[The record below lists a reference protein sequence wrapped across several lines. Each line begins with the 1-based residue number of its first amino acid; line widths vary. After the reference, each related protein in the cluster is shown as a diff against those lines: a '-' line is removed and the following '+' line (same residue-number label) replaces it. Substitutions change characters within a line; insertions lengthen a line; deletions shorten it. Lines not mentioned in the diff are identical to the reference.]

1 MVFNPEQQKIIDS
14 INGVYIISAPVGTG
28 KTTILTERVARA
40 IESGIKPEEILC
52 LTFTNR
58 AAEEMS
64 DRIKARINDKKIFD
78 EITVKTFHGFC
89 AYFIK
94 AESKAIGLTRD
105 FVIFEEEEQR
115 EVMRKILERHPEF
128 LIDEEKASR
137 EIANLI
143 ERAYDYRLNLLLREI
158 GCQIDEIKLDKSV
171 AKISE
176 EYHQA
181 LADQNALDFNE
192 LVLLTLRTLYLDE
205 KIKAKWANKYRFIQL
220 DEFQDTHLSEYL
232 VVKELAKAAGN
243 VSFIGDLDQTIYSW
257 RGSQPLFIVKLIKSH
272 FPGVKE
278 LGLSTN
284 YRFNPNILAAVKS
297 FLGSFINPS
306 TKALTTLK
314 ENDSQEKAINVFR
327 AHDLREEI
335 SWVIEKIKDIRDREA
350 EAKIVV
356 IARTNNLITKTADIF
371 AAKGVAHITV
381 DKYEFFR
388 RQEVKDVY
396 AYLKIIFNRF
406 DLEAAYRLV
415 KRPPRN
421 IGSATLKTIVER
433 GDKIGLKVSDFL
445 NFKNYKYPEPF
456 YDLINRFDQGRLIV
470 LDTETTGTDVLSDDI
485 IQVFAQEVI
494 KGKIGKKFH
503 YYMKNDV
510 PVGFSE
516 TVHGISDEYLR
527 ANGQDPKK
535 VLQELKAFIGSDI
548 AIGHNVNFD
557 LSMIIENGK
566 RRGVSFEFKEY
577 YDTLDLARRMVEAPN
592 YRLTTLAELLGL
604 ASATHD
610 AEDDV
615 SATVGLLGVLVERLR
630 KGSPG
635 RVALWQ
641 EFSAKFLKISGT
653 IDSWQKMVLNN
664 RPTEVL
670 AKVWEESGLEQYYGS
685 EPDNE
690 KRQKSIEEL
699 AKVFAEKDNPDKRP
713 EVSLRELIH
722 YAALVKDINFLGLEK
737 GKIPIVTAHQVKGL
751 EFDYVFIIGMNEYI
765 FPIAKSD
772 LEEEKR
778 LFYVALTRAKKEI
791 FISYSQYNDNGYA
804 ATKSR
809 FIDYIDEKHI
819 NFIM

>member
-1 MVFNPEQQKIIDS
+1 MIFNDEQQKIIDS

-28 KTTILTERVARA
+28 KTTILTERVAKA
-40 IESGIKPEEILC
+40 IDSGIKPEEILC

-64 DRIKARINDKKIFD
+64 ERIKTRINNKKIYD
-78 EITVKTFHGFC
+78 EITVKTFHGWC

-94 AESKAIGLTRD
+94 AEAKAIGLPRD

-115 EVMRKILERHPEF
+115 EVMKAILEKHPEVF
-128 LIDEEKASR
+128 INEERASR
-137 EIANLI
+137 ELSNLI
-143 ERAYDYRLNLLLREI
+143 EKVYDSRLNSLLREI
-158 GCQIDEIKLDKSV
+158 GVTIDELKVDKSME
-171 AKISE
+171 AIGM
-176 EYHQA
+176 EYRQA
-181 LADQNALDFNE
+181 LAGQNALDFNE
-192 LVLLTLRTLYLDE
+192 LVLLTLRTLFLDE
-205 KIKAKWANKYRFIQL
+205 KIRNKWAAKYRFIQL

-232 VVKELAKAAGN
+232 VVKELAKLHQN
-243 VSFIGDLDQTIYSW
+243 VSFIGDLDQTIYTW
-257 RGSQPLFIVKLIKSH
+257 RGSQPVFLVKLIKKH
-272 FPGVKE
+272 FPAVQE
-278 LGLSTN
+278 LSLSTN

-297 FLGSFINPS
+297 FLGSFIKPS
-306 TKALTTLK
+306 TQTLTTLK
-314 ENDSQEKAINVFR
+314 ENDTEEKAVNVFS
-327 AHDLREEI
+327 AHNFAEEI
-335 SWVIEKIKDIRDREA
+335 SWVIEKIKDLRSREA
-350 EAKIVV
+350 DAKIVV
-356 IARTNNLITKTADIF
+356 IARTNFLITKSADIF
-371 AAKGVAHITV
+371 AEKGVAHITV

-421 IGSATLKTIVER
+421 IGSATLKTIVEK
-433 GDKIGLKVSDFL
+433 GDKAGIKVSDFL

-456 YDLINRFDQGRLIV
+456 FDLINRFDKGRLVV

-485 IQVFAQEVI
+485 IQIFAQEIINGQVQRR
-494 KGKIGKKFH
+494 FSR
-503 YYMKNDV
+503 YLKNDR

-516 TVHGISDEYLR
+516 TIHGLSDKFLR
-527 ANGQDPKK
+527 EKGENPKK
-535 VLQELKAFIGSDI
+535 VLQELKEFIGVDA

-557 LSMIIENGK
+557 LTMLVENGK
-566 RRGVSFEFKEY
+566 RRGIAFDFKEF
-577 YDTLDLARRMVEAPN
+577 YDTLDLAKRVVESPN
-592 YRLTTLAELLGL
+592 YRLGTLAELLGL
-604 ASATHD
+604 ATATHD

-630 KGSPG
+630 KGSPE

-641 EFSAKFLKISGT
+641 EYSAKFLKLANT
-653 IDSWQKMVLNN
+653 IDSWQKMVLTT

-670 AKVWEESGLEQYYGS
+670 EKVWEESGLEEYYGA
-685 EPDNE
+685 EPDAE
-690 KRQKSIEEL
+690 KRQKSVEEL

-713 EVSLRELIH
+713 EISLRELIQ

-778 LFYVALTRAKKEI
+778 LFYVAMTRAKKKI
-791 FISYSQYNDNGYA
+791 FISYSRYNDNGYT

-809 FIDYIDEKHI
+809 FIDYIDTKHI
-819 NFIM
+819 DFI

>member
-1 MVFNPEQQKIIDS
+1 MNFNEEQQKIINS
-14 INGVYIISAPVGTG
+14 IFGVYIISAPVGTG

-40 IESGIKPEEILC
+40 IEAGVKPAEILC

-64 DRIKARINDKKIFD
+64 DRIKARINNKKIFD
-78 EITVKTFHGFC
+78 EITIKTFHGFC

-94 AESKAIGLTRD
+94 AESKQIGLPRD

-115 EVMRKILERHPEF
+115 EVMKDILIKHPEI
-128 LIDEEKASR
+128 LINEEKSSR
-137 EIANLI
+137 EISDLI
-143 ERAYDYRLNLLLREI
+143 EKVYDTRLNLLLREI
-158 GCQIDEIKLDKSV
+158 GCQIEELKTDKSME
-171 AKISE
+171 AIGA

-181 LADQNALDFNE
+181 LTEQNALDFNE

-205 KIKAKWANKYRFIQL
+205 KIKNKWAGKYRFIQL

-232 VVKELAKAAGN
+232 VVKELAKAGGN
-243 VSFIGDLDQTIYSW
+243 VSFIGDLDQTIYTW
-257 RGSQPLFIVKLIKSH
+257 RGSQPVFLTKLIKKH
-272 FPGVKE
+272 FPAAQE
-278 LGLSTN
+278 LSLSTN

-306 TKALTTLK
+306 TKTLTTLK
-314 ENDSQEKAINVFR
+314 ENDSEEKAVNVFS
-327 AHDLREEI
+327 AHNLREEI
-335 SWVIEKIKDIRDREA
+335 SWVIEKIKNLREL
-350 EAKIVV
+350 EKDAKIVV

-371 AAKGVAHITV
+371 ADKGVAHITV

-433 GDKIGLKVSDFL
+433 GDGIGLKVSDFL
-445 NFKNYKYPEPF
+445 NFKNYNYPEPF
-456 YDLINRFDQGRLIV
+456 YNLINRFNKGRLVV

-485 IQVFAQEVI
+485 IQVFAREI
-494 KGKIGKKFH
+494 INGKERREFH
-503 YYMKNDV
+503 KYLKNDV

-516 TVHGISDEYLR
+516 SIHGLSDKFLR
-527 ANGQDPKK
+527 EKGEEPKK
-535 VLQELKAFIGSDI
+535 VLQELKEFIGADA
-548 AIGHNVNFD
+548 AIGHNINFD
-557 LSMIIENGK
+557 LSMLVENGK
-566 RRGVSFEFKEY
+566 RRGVSFDFKEY
-577 YDTLDLARRMVEAPN
+577 YDTLDLAKRVVEAPN

-604 ASATHD
+604 ATATHD

-615 SATVGLLGVLVERLR
+615 SATVGLLGVLVERMR
-630 KGSPG
+630 KGSPQ
-635 RVALWQ
+635 RAALWQ
-641 EFSAKFLKISGT
+641 EFSAKFLKIANL
-653 IDSWQKMVLNN
+653 IESWQKIVLAN
-664 RPTEVL
+664 RPPEVL
-670 AKVWEESGLEQYYGS
+670 EKIWQESGLEEYYGA
-685 EPDNE
+685 ETDHE

-713 EVSLRELIH
+713 EISLRELIH

-751 EFDYVFIIGMNEYI
+751 EFDYVFIIGMNEYL
-765 FPIAKSD
+765 FPISRSD

-778 LFYVALTRAKKEI
+778 LFYVAMTRAKKKI
-791 FISYSQYNDNGYA
+791 FISYSQYNDNGYT

-809 FIDYIDEKHI
+809 FIDYIDSKHVE
-819 NFIM
+819 FF

>member
-1 MVFNPEQQKIIDS
+1 MTFNQEQQKIIDS
-14 INGVYIISAPVGTG
+14 ILGVYIISAPVGTG
-28 KTTILTERVARA
+28 KTTILTERVAKA
-40 IESGIKPEEILC
+40 IEAGIKPEEILC

-64 DRIKARINDKKIFD
+64 DRIKARLNNKKIFD
-78 EITVKTFHGFC
+78 QITIKTFHGWC

-94 AESKAIGLTRD
+94 AESKQIGLPRD

-115 EVMRKILERHPEF
+115 EVMKNILEKHPE
-128 LIDEEKASR
+128 ISINEEKASR
-137 EIANLI
+137 EISDLI
-143 ERAYDYRLNLLLREI
+143 EKVYDARLNLLLREI
-158 GCQIDEIKLDKSV
+158 GCQIDELKVDKSME
-171 AKISE
+171 AIGA
-176 EYHQA
+176 EYHQE
-181 LADQNALDFNE
+181 LLDQNALDFNE

-205 KIKAKWANKYRFIQL
+205 KIKNKWGAKYRFIQL

-232 VVKELAKAAGN
+232 VVKELAKASGN
-243 VSFIGDLDQTIYSW
+243 ISFIGDLDQTIYSW
-257 RGSQPLFIVKLIKSH
+257 RGSQPVFLTKLIKKH
-272 FPGVKE
+272 FPEVQE
-278 LGLSTN
+278 LGLTNN

-306 TKALTTLK
+306 TKTLTTLK
-314 ENDSQEKAINVFR
+314 EDDTEEKAVNVFS
-327 AHDLREEI
+327 AHNLREEI
-335 SWVIEKIKDIRDREA
+335 SWVIEKIKNIREREA

-371 AAKGVAHITV
+371 ASKGVAHITV

-445 NFKNYKYPEPF
+445 NFKNYNYPEPF
-456 YDLINRFDQGRLIV
+456 YNLINRFDKGRLIV

-485 IQVFAQEVI
+485 IQVFAREIINGQEVRE
-494 KGKIGKKFH
+494 FH
-503 YYMKNDV
+503 KYLKNDV

-516 TVHGISDEYLR
+516 TIHGLSDKFLKEK
-527 ANGQDPKK
+527 GEEPKK
-535 VLQELKAFIGSDI
+535 VLAELKEFIGADA

-557 LSMIIENGK
+557 LTMLIENGK
-566 RRGVSFEFKEY
+566 RRGVVFDFKEY
-577 YDTLDLARRMVEAPN
+577 CDTLDLAKRVVESPN

-604 ASATHD
+604 ATATHD

-630 KGSPG
+630 KGSPE

-641 EFSAKFLKISGT
+641 EFSAKFLKLANT
-653 IDSWQKMVLNN
+653 IGSWQKTVLAL
-664 RPTEVL
+664 RPPEVL
-670 AKVWEESGLEQYYGS
+670 EKVWEESGLEEYYGA
-685 EPDNE
+685 EPDAD

-699 AKVFAEKDNPDKRP
+699 AKVFLEKDNPDKRP
-713 EVSLRELIH
+713 EISLRELIH

-765 FPIAKSD
+765 FPINRSD

-778 LFYVALTRAKKEI
+778 LFYVAMTRAKKKI

-819 NFIM
+819 DFIS